1 MMIHISV
8 GIMVLMAPFSSL
20 ASLSIFI
27 MLHKFQTDV
36 IKLILKILGLNVLMC
51 CDPRM
56 RFVCR
61 AREKQKFVLDLPYLR
76 SLNIYV
82 LLTCPHAGIIYT
94 PRLTRTEKC
103 CLENKASTRK
113 FRH

>member
-8 GIMVLMAPFSSL
+8 GIMVLMAPFSLL

-27 MLHKFQTDV
+27 MLHKFRADV
-36 IKLILKILGLNVLMC
+36 IKLILKILGLSVLNRYG
-51 CDPRM
+51 PRM

-61 AREKQKFVLDLPYLR
+61 AREKQKFVLDCPYLR

-82 LLTCPHAGIIYT
+82 LFTCPHAGIIYT
-94 PRLTRTEKC
+94 PRLTRPEKC
-103 CLENKASTRK
+103 CL
-113 FRH
+113 